1 MQKFTATESRSF
13 SVSDNPSIVIRNQV
27 GSVSVVAG
35 EVDQVTVQA
44 TKEVRN
50 LSEDAAQDELEAI
63 TVQMEQNGNSVTVQV
78 DLGQPVPSFS
88 HRSVRLLVTV
98 PERANLDVDVKVGK
112 LHTYGLTGQVQAQV
126 ATGQAELRRM
136 TLADDSHLLVHT
148 GQVDL
153 DGELRAGASLDVKIN
168 VGSAE
173 LKLPAATYAHLEA
186 NTRIGHIEVYGWPVA
201 VRRSFLGAY
210 ASGDMSGEPAG
221 ALNVQTDVGSV
232 SVAAYS

>member
-13 SVSDNPSIVIRNQV
+13 PVIERPNIFIRNQV

-35 EVDQVTVQA
+35 EVNQVTVQA
-44 TKEVRN
+44 TKEVR
-50 LSEDAAQDELEAI
+50 SISQEAAQSELEAI
-63 TVQMEQNGNSVTVQV
+63 TVQMEQNGNSVSVQV
-78 DLGQPVPSFS
+78 DLGQSIPSFA

-98 PERANLDVDVKVGK
+98 PEHADLDVDVKVGK
-112 LHTYGLTGQVQAQV
+112 LHTYGLTGQVQAQI
-126 ATGQAELRRM
+126 ATGQAELRRV

-153 DGELRAGASLDVKIN
+153 DGELRAGASLQVKMN

-173 LKLPAATYAHLEA
+173 LRLPAATYAHLDA
-186 NTRIGHIEVYGWPVA
+186 STNIGHIEVYGWPVA

-210 ASGDMSGEPAG
+210 ASGDMGGEPTG